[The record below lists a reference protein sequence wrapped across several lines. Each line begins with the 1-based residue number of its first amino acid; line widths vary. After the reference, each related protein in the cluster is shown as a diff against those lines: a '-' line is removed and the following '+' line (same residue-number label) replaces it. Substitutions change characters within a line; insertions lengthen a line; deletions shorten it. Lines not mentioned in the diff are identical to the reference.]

1 MIWLLQAVAQMLF
14 LIVLNRLLHTT
25 LNNNQRL
32 RNEPSFF
39 WNFKMI
45 NQIELLEK
53 LGIAA
58 FGKSWKSSLADAL
71 PVARPT
77 ITDWL
82 SGKKPVPVGVW
93 SDIQKILESRLMC
106 TQGALLE
113 IKEQRHLIILEEMQR
128 KGKAIIND
136 EFSDY
141 LYAMSDDEIM
151 GLKSAY
157 KQEFFKLSK
166 DYPNDVF
173 ADLLSIK
180 DAIDFNYC
188 IRDLNGNL
196 DLTLAE
202 DCALSYFNNMKTAK
216 TFNLDENFMIERSKE
231 ILESH

>member
-1 MIWLLQAVAQMLF
+1 MRY

-32 RNEPSFF
+32 RNEPSFI

-45 NQIELLEK
+45 NQIELLER

-58 FGKSWKSSLADAL
+58 FGKSWKASLADAL

-151 GLKSAY
+151 SLLSSY
-157 KQEFFKLSK
+157 KEEFFKLSK
-166 DYPNDVF
+166 EYPNDVF
-173 ADLLSIK
+173 IDLSTIK

-188 IRDLNGNL
+188 IRDINGNL
-196 DLTLAE
+196 DLSLAE
-202 DCALSYFNNMKTAK
+202 DCALSYFKNMNHAK
-216 TFNLDENFMIERSKE
+216 SLNLDEKFMIERSKE
-231 ILESH
+231 IMEHLL

>member
-1 MIWLLQAVAQMLF
+1 MRY

-45 NQIELLEK
+45 NQIELLER

-151 GLKSAY
+151 GLLSAY
-157 KQEFFKLSK
+157 KEEFLNLSK
-166 DYPNDVF
+166 NYPNDIFV
-173 ADLLSIK
+173 DMSVIK

-196 DLTLAE
+196 DLSLAE

>member
-1 MIWLLQAVAQMLF
+1 MRY

-58 FGKSWKSSLADAL
+58 FGNSWKASLADAL

>member
-1 MIWLLQAVAQMLF
+1 
-14 LIVLNRLLHTT
+14 
-25 LNNNQRL
+25 
-32 RNEPSFF
+32 
-39 WNFKMI
+39 MI

-58 FGKSWKSSLADAL
+58 FGNSWKSSLADAL

>member
-1 MIWLLQAVAQMLF
+1 
-14 LIVLNRLLHTT
+14 
-25 LNNNQRL
+25 
-32 RNEPSFF
+32 
-39 WNFKMI
+39 MI

-58 FGKSWKSSLADAL
+58 FGKSWKASLADAL
-71 PVARPT
+71 PVARST

-93 SDIQKILESRLMC
+93 SEIQKILESRLICM
-106 TQGALLE
+106 QGTFLE
-113 IKEQRHLIILEEMQR
+113 IKEKRHLIIVQEMQR

-136 EFSDY
+136 AFSDY

-151 GLKSAY
+151 GLLSAY
-157 KQEFFKLSK
+157 KEEFLKLSK

-188 IRDLNGNL
+188 IRDMNGNL
-196 DLTLAE
+196 DLSLAE
-202 DCALSYFNNMKTAK
+202 DCALSYFKNIKLAK
-216 TFNLDENFMIERSKE
+216 TFNLDEKFMIERSKE
-231 ILESH
+231 IMEYHNYA

>member
-1 MIWLLQAVAQMLF
+1 
-14 LIVLNRLLHTT
+14 
-25 LNNNQRL
+25 
-32 RNEPSFF
+32 
-39 WNFKMI
+39 MI
-45 NQIELLEK
+45 NQIELLER

>member
-1 MIWLLQAVAQMLF
+1 MRY

-45 NQIELLEK
+45 NQIELLER

-58 FGKSWKSSLADAL
+58 FGKSWKASLADAL

-136 EFSDY
+136 EFSEY

-151 GLKSAY
+151 SLLSSY
-157 KQEFFKLSK
+157 KEEFFKLSK
-166 DYPNDVF
+166 EYPNDVF
-173 ADLLSIK
+173 IDLSTIK